1 MDKIFLQEK
10 EQEFVANGYVIF
22 KNLYSL
28 PQVSRMYN
36 IALDLIEIAKSIT
49 YPHDNIEHR
58 INHNGSEFSLK
69 YYQNQTIIHR
79 ISWALGSK
87 TELAEFS
94 RAPELLTIIA
104 KLLQATTA
112 DHLINVIHPK
122 LPHDNMSWIIHQDI
136 ANRMIFDPEW
146 KNLNQDRSY
155 VVCITAIDAMNEGNG
170 GLYIVP
176 GSHKTEKKLSLA
188 ELLKLDLQQSFVPNL
203 EPGDT
208 MCMNQY
214 LAHYSFPNDSSSSR
228 IILLDGFAV
237 VGANSKPYPGDKSAC
252 KVELLG
258 EALLDGPL

>member
-1 MDKIFLQEK
+1 MDEVFLQEK
-10 EQEFVANGYVIF
+10 EQEFVSNGYVIF

-28 PQVSRMYN
+28 PQVFRMHD
-36 IALDLIEIAKSIT
+36 IAADLIEVAKNIT
-49 YPHDNIEHR
+49 YPHNNIEHR
-58 INHNGSEFSLK
+58 VNHNGSEFSLK
-69 YYQNQTIIHR
+69 YYQHQTIIHR
-79 ISWALGSK
+79 ISWALGSRP
-87 TELAEFS
+87 ELAEFS

-104 KLLQATTA
+104 KLLQAPIA

-122 LPHDNMSWIIHQDI
+122 LPHDNMSWLIHQDI

-155 VVCITAIDAMNEGNG
+155 VVCITAIDAMNEENG

-176 GSHKTEKKLSLA
+176 GSHKIGKKLSLA
-188 ELLKLDLQQSFVPNL
+188 ELLKLDLQQSFVPSL

-214 LAHYSFPNDSSSSR
+214 LAHYSFPNDSNSSR

-237 VGANSKPYPGDKSAC
+237 VGANSKPYPGEKSAC

-258 EALLDGPL
+258 NQLLENDL